1 MSYVNKITEEFD
13 RETDG
18 RAARWEA
25 HRTARHEELLKLARK
40 AVHKLGPQVSMEDIA
55 GHARTSKPVY
65 YRYFGDKEGLRQA
78 LSAMVINDFRERVI
92 AAGLAKEDEIS
103 ALHAMV
109 SAYLELA
116 DNSPNLY
123 FFVTSAPRSADD
135 ESAGALNTFFEEAS
149 SLMSERLLKLYDQRA
164 TLDLW
169 PRAALG
175 MVRAAGEQWLSQ
187 PPGTSKPSLQ
197 SLADELTNWL
207 AYGIASTR
215 KPNTR

>member
-1 MSYVNKITEEFD
+1 MNKIAEEID

-55 GHARTSKPVY
+55 GHAKTSKPVY

-109 SAYLELA
+109 SSYLELA

-149 SLMSERLLKLYDQRA
+149 SLMSERLLKLYDQHA
-164 TLDLW
+164 TASTLDLW

-175 MVRAAGEQWLSQ
+175 MVRAAGEQWLSH
-187 PPGTSKPSLQ
+187 PAGPGKPSLQ
-197 SLADELTNWL
+197 SLATELTNWL

-215 KPNTR
+215 TPTTR

>member
-1 MSYVNKITEEFD
+1 MNKITEEFD

-40 AVHKLGPQVSMEDIA
+40 AVHELGPQVSMEDIA

-109 SAYLELA
+109 SSYLGLA

-164 TLDLW
+164 TAATLDLW

-187 PPGTSKPSLQ
+187 PPGANKPSLQ
-197 SLADELTNWL
+197 SLATWL

-215 KPNTR
+215 TPTTR